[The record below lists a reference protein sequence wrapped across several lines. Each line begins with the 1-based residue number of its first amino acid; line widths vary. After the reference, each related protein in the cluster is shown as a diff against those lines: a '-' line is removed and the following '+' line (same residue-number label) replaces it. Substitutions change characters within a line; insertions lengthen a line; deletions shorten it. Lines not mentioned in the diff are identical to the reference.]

1 MHSFLYF
8 RPEKQEEIDI
18 ETPPCLAARF
28 PFDPASVLRQTE
40 YPQNR
45 IREVELK
52 NGIRLVLKPTLEA
65 DSTLLI
71 TSFAPFG
78 TSSLSDEEY
87 PLLEGFA
94 GYIDMGDIAK
104 SRWTSFVRLPLP
116 ERNLT
121 FHGSRKSLAWLHRHV
136 SHCKCS

>member
-1 MHSFLYF
+1 MSGSPVFLSILHPYYD
-8 RPEKQEEIDI
+8 KQNI
-18 ETPPCLAARF
+18 RK
-28 PFDPASVLRQTE
+28 
-40 YPQNR
+40 NR

-104 SRWTSFVRLPLP
+104 VDGQVLSDLPLP
-116 ERNLT
+116 EK
-121 FHGSRKSLAWLHRHV
+121 KSHFPWQSKITGMA
-136 SHCKCS
+136 S